1 MAKKPAPRKS
11 GTSARSKSARPGIR
25 TAPKKKAPAKKAAPV
40 RKATAPKKTAPA
52 RKAAAP
58 KKAAPARKAA
68 APKKTAP
75 ARKAAAP
82 KKAAPARKAAAPK
95 RAAPAR
101 TAAAPKKAAPAR
113 KAAAPKKA
121 APARKAAAPKKTAPA
136 RKAAAPKK
144 AAPAR
149 KAAAPKK
156 AGKPSGTVRAAMP
169 SSLATP
175 PASTGI
181 DTGRAELRQKVRQ
194 HTSTSPAL
202 TGGDVDADW
211 GRADAVGD
219 EAPGGDNPT
228 PDQDVVEEIG
238 RALGVEYDDDEE
250 LQGGDEIADR
260 DRHRWELDP
269 ESSEDFDD
277 R

>member
-25 TAPKKKAPAKKAAPV
+25 TAPKKKAPAKKP
-40 RKATAPKKTAPA
+40 APA
-52 RKAAAP
+52 RKVAAP
-58 KKAAPARKAA
+58 KKAAPARK
-68 APKKTAP
+68 T
-75 ARKAAAP
+75 
-82 KKAAPARKAAAPK
+82 
-95 RAAPAR
+95 
-101 TAAAPKKAAPAR
+101 AAPKKAAPAR

-156 AGKPSGTVRAAMP
+156 TAPARKAAAPKKIGNPSGTVRAAMP

-194 HTSTSPAL
+194 HTSTSPTL